1 MKPLPLTLLCATLA
15 ACTAAGPDYRPPQPA
30 APQQWSEWHGGA
42 AELSDTGLPVGDKLA
57 FARFS
62 DPVLAR
68 LLAQAGANPDLKTAA
83 LRFAQSRKQRD
94 LAASQRGPQLGV
106 HAGVTRERQSET
118 GAATRMADALAP
130 GSRDALVAVLS
141 DPFTVYQA
149 GFDASWELDLW
160 GRVRRSI
167 EAADAEAGAASAQ
180 LRQVQLSVAVEVARN
195 YYQLRAAQHEQ
206 ALVSEDISAMQ
217 QLVKLAAVRQRQ
229 GLANAID
236 TARLEAQLAQ
246 QRAALPALLEQ
257 EAQALNALSLL
268 TAQAPGALRDLAG
281 GRTVPPAPDFS
292 AGLPGELLRR
302 RPDVQAAEHRLH
314 AATASIGVA
323 RADLYPRITLG
334 LSAGLESLSG
344 SGLDDWGSRQWSIG
358 PSLSLPLFDNGRR
371 RAAVQLRE
379 LQQQEA
385 AVNFQK
391 TVLGAWHEMDDAL
404 SAYAAERQRQQ
415 QWQQRERSTTAAL
428 ALAQVRQQRGLSDAQ
443 PLLDAR
449 RAALQ
454 AQRERVRSEAALA
467 LRLLAICKAAAVT
480 PEA

>member
-1 MKPLPLTLLCATLA
+1 MKTLPLTLLCAALA
-15 ACTAAGPDYRPPQPA
+15 ACTAAGPDYHAPQAA
-30 APQQWSEWHGGA
+30 APQQWKEWHGGA
-42 AELSDTGLPVGDKLA
+42 AELGDTGLPAGDKPA
-57 FARFS
+57 FARLN
-62 DPVLAR
+62 DPVLAG
-68 LLAQAGANPDLKTAA
+68 LLAQAGANLDLKTAA
-83 LRFAQSRKQRD
+83 LRFAQSRRQRD
-94 LAASQRGPQLGV
+94 LTASQQGPQLGV
-106 HAGVTRERQSET
+106 HAGATRQRQSET
-118 GAATRMADALAP
+118 GAATRMAAALAP

-160 GRVRRSI
+160 GRVRRGI

-206 ALVSEDISAMQ
+206 ALASEDIDATL
-217 QLVKLAAVRQRQ
+217 QLLKLAEVRQRQ

-246 QRAALPALLEQ
+246 QRATLPALLEQ

-268 TAQAPGALRDLAG
+268 TAQLPGSLRDLAG
-281 GRTVPPAPDFS
+281 DRTVPPAPDFT

-323 RADLYPRITLG
+323 KADLYPRITLG
-334 LSAGLESLSG
+334 VSAGLESLSG
-344 SGLDDWGSRQWSIG
+344 GGLDDWGSRQWSIG
-358 PSLSLPLFDNGRR
+358 PGLSLPLFDNGRR

-385 AVNFQK
+385 AVSFQK

-415 QWQQRERSTTAAL
+415 QWQQRERSATSAL

>member
-1 MKPLPLTLLCATLA
+1 
-15 ACTAAGPDYRPPQPA
+15 
-30 APQQWSEWHGGA
+30 
-42 AELSDTGLPVGDKLA
+42 
-57 FARFS
+57 
-62 DPVLAR
+62 
-68 LLAQAGANPDLKTAA
+68 
-83 LRFAQSRKQRD
+83 
-94 LAASQRGPQLGV
+94 
-106 HAGVTRERQSET
+106 
-118 GAATRMADALAP
+118 MADALAP

-167 EAADAEAGAASAQ
+167 EAADAEAGAAGAQ

-195 YYQLRAAQHEQ
+195 YYLLRAAQHEQ
-206 ALVSEDISAMQ
+206 ALASEDIDAMQ
-217 QLVKLAAVRQRQ
+217 QLLKLAAVRERR

-257 EAQALNALSLL
+257 EAQALNALALL
-268 TAQAPGALRDLAG
+268 TAQPPGALRNMG
-281 GRTVPPAPDFS
+281 GNGTVPPAPDFS
-292 AGLPGELLRR
+292 AGLPGDLLRR

-323 RADLYPRITLG
+323 KADLYPRITLG
-334 LSAGLESLSG
+334 LSAGLESISG
-344 SGLDDWGSRQWSIG
+344 GGLDDWGSRQWSIG

-385 AVNFQK
+385 AISFRK

-415 QWQQRERSTTAAL
+415 QWQQRERSATAAL

-467 LRLLAICKAAAVT
+467 LRLLVVCKAAAVT